1 MLLLVI
7 CIVYM
12 FLLAANKQVVDTQES
27 LEILQE
33 KASPLTC
40 QLNKRQTKI
49 TQLIESRKGMVNF
62 NDKK

>member
-1 MLLLVI
+1 
-7 CIVYM
+7 M
-12 FLLAANKQVVDTQES
+12 FLLATDKQVVYTQENQ
-27 LEILQE
+27 EILQE

-62 NDKK
+62 NDEK